1 MLCVCP
7 PMGVMGVVR
16 VALVQCGPVVGD
28 APSVYE
34 EDAVEEIF

>member
-7 PMGVMGVVR
+7 PVGVVGVVG
-16 VALVQCGPVVGD
+16 VALVQCGPVVRN